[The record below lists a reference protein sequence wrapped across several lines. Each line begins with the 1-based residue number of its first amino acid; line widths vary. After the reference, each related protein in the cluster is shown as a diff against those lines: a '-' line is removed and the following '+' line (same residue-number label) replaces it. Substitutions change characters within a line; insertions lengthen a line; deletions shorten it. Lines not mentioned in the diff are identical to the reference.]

1 MNKILDIVNL
11 YSGYGKLVI
20 VQGVSLYVE
29 DEEIVSI
36 IGPNGSG
43 KTTLIKTIFGLTRI
57 FNGKIVYNNTD
68 ITGIKPHIIAR
79 MGIGYVPQTNNVFT
93 ELTVEEN
100 LEIGG
105 YLNHVNGVNDFKEKV
120 FQLFP
125 ILRERRKQKAGTLSG
140 GERQMLAIGRAL
152 MSKPKLL
159 LLDEPTAALA
169 PKIVK
174 QLLKKILEIRDQ
186 GTTIILVEQNARSAL
201 EISDRGYVLVTGKKV
216 LEGNSKKLLNNPNLG
231 KIYLGQ
237 VKKNTL
243 A

>member
-1 MNKILDIVNL
+1 MNKILDIVDL
-11 YSGYGKLVI
+11 YSGYGKLII

-29 DEEIVSI
+29 NGEIVSI

-57 FNGKIVYNNTD
+57 FGGKVVYNNTD

-105 YLNHVNGVNDFKEKV
+105 YLNHINSINDFKERV

-125 ILRERRKQKAGTLSG
+125 ILKERRGQKAGTLSG

-216 LEGNSKKLLNNPNLG
+216 LEGNSKKLLNNSDLG
-231 KIYLGQ
+231 KIYLGRI
-237 VKKNTL
+237 KML
-243 A
+243 

>member
-1 MNKILDIVNL
+1 MNKILDIVDL
-11 YSGYGKLVI
+11 YSGYGKLII

-29 DEEIVSI
+29 NGEIVSI

-57 FNGKIVYNNTD
+57 FGGKVVYNNTD

-105 YLNHVNGVNDFKEKV
+105 YLNHANNINDFKERV

-125 ILRERRKQKAGTLSG
+125 ILRERRGQKAGTLSG

-216 LEGNSKKLLNNPNLG
+216 LEGNSKKLLNNSDLG
-231 KIYLGQ
+231 KIYLGRI
-237 VKKNTL
+237 KML
-243 A
+243 

>member
-1 MNKILDIVNL
+1 MNKILDIVDL
-11 YSGYGKLVI
+11 YSGYGKLII

-29 DEEIVSI
+29 NGEIVSI

-57 FNGKIVYNNTD
+57 FGGKVVYNNTD

-105 YLNHVNGVNDFKEKV
+105 YLNHANNINDFKERV

-125 ILRERRKQKAGTLSG
+125 ILRERREQKAGTLSG

-216 LEGNSKKLLNNPNLG
+216 LEGNSKKLLNNSDLG
-231 KIYLGQ
+231 KIYLGRI
-237 VKKNTL
+237 KML
-243 A
+243 

>member
-1 MNKILDIVNL
+1 MNKILDIIDL
-11 YSGYGKLVI
+11 YSGYGKLII

-29 DEEIVSI
+29 NGEIVSI

-57 FNGKIVYNNTD
+57 FGGKVVYNNTD

-105 YLNHVNGVNDFKEKV
+105 YLNHANNINDFKERV

-125 ILRERRKQKAGTLSG
+125 ILRERRGQKAGTLSG

-216 LEGNSKKLLNNPNLG
+216 LEGNSKKLLNNSDLG
-231 KIYLGQ
+231 KIYLGRI
-237 VKKNTL
+237 KMP
-243 A
+243 

>member
-1 MNKILDIVNL
+1 MNKILDIVDL
-11 YSGYGKLVI
+11 YSGYGKLII

-29 DEEIVSI
+29 NGEIVSI

-57 FNGKIVYNNTD
+57 FGGKVVYNNTD

-105 YLNHVNGVNDFKEKV
+105 YLNHANNINDFKERV

-125 ILRERRKQKAGTLSG
+125 ILRERREQKAGTLSG

-216 LEGNSKKLLNNPNLG
+216 LEGNSKKLLNNSDLG

-237 VKKNTL
+237 IKNALT
-243 A
+243 

>member
-1 MNKILDIVNL
+1 MNKILDIVDL
-11 YSGYGKLVI
+11 YSGYGKLII

-29 DEEIVSI
+29 NGEIVSI

-57 FNGKIVYNNTD
+57 FGGKVVYNNTD

-105 YLNHVNGVNDFKEKV
+105 YLNHANNINDFKERV

-125 ILRERRKQKAGTLSG
+125 ILRERREQKAGTLSG

-216 LEGNSKKLLNNPNLG
+216 LEGNSKKLLNNSDLG

-237 VKKNTL
+237 IKML
-243 A
+243 

>member
-1 MNKILDIVNL
+1 MNKILDIVDL

-29 DEEIVSI
+29 NGEIVSI

-57 FNGKIVYNNTD
+57 FGGKVVYNNTD

-105 YLNHVNGVNDFKEKV
+105 YLNHANNINDFKERV

-125 ILRERRKQKAGTLSG
+125 ILRERRGQKAGTLSG

-216 LEGNSKKLLNNPNLG
+216 LEGNSKKLLNNSDLG

-237 VKKNTL
+237 IKML
-243 A
+243 

>member
-1 MNKILDIVNL
+1 MNKILDIIDL
-11 YSGYGKLVI
+11 YSGYGKLII

-29 DEEIVSI
+29 NGEIVSI

-57 FNGKIVYNNTD
+57 FGGKVVYNNTD

-79 MGIGYVPQTNNVFT
+79 MGIGYVPQTNNIFT

-105 YLNHVNGVNDFKEKV
+105 YLNHANNINDFKERV

-125 ILRERRKQKAGTLSG
+125 ILRERRGQKAGTLSG

-216 LEGNSKKLLNNPNLG
+216 LEGNSKKLLNNSDLG
-231 KIYLGQ
+231 KIYLGRI
-237 VKKNTL
+237 KMP
-243 A
+243 

>member
-1 MNKILDIVNL
+1 MKKILDIVDL

-57 FNGKIVYNNTD
+57 FGGKIVYNNTD

-105 YLNHVNGVNDFKEKV
+105 YLNHINSINDFKEKV

-186 GTTIILVEQNARSAL
+186 GTTIILVEQNARTAL

-237 VKKNTL
+237 IKNIL

>member
-1 MNKILDIVNL
+1 MNKILDIIDL
-11 YSGYGKLVI
+11 YSGYGKLII

-29 DEEIVSI
+29 NGEIVSI

-57 FNGKIVYNNTD
+57 FGGKVVYNNTD

-105 YLNHVNGVNDFKEKV
+105 YLNHANNINDFKERV

-125 ILRERRKQKAGTLSG
+125 ILRERRGQKAGTLSG

-216 LEGNSKKLLNNPNLG
+216 LEGNSKKLLNNSDLG
-231 KIYLGQ
+231 KIYLGRI
-237 VKKNTL
+237 KML
-243 A
+243 

>member
-1 MNKILDIVNL
+1 MNKILDIVDL
-11 YSGYGKLVI
+11 YSGYGKLII

-29 DEEIVSI
+29 NGEIVSI

-57 FNGKIVYNNTD
+57 FGGKVVYNNTD

-105 YLNHVNGVNDFKEKV
+105 YLNHANNINDFKERV

-125 ILRERRKQKAGTLSG
+125 ILRERRGQKAGTLSG

-216 LEGNSKKLLNNPNLG
+216 LEGNSKKLLNNSDLG

-237 VKKNTL
+237 IKML
-243 A
+243 

>member
-1 MNKILDIVNL
+1 MNKILDIVDL
-11 YSGYGKLVI
+11 YSGYGKLII

-29 DEEIVSI
+29 NGEIVSI

-57 FNGKIVYNNTD
+57 FGGKVVYNNTD

-105 YLNHVNGVNDFKEKV
+105 YLNHANNINDFKERV

-125 ILRERRKQKAGTLSG
+125 ILRERRGQKAGTLSG

-174 QLLKKILEIRDQ
+174 QLLKKISEIRDQ

-216 LEGNSKKLLNNPNLG
+216 LEGNSKKLLNNSDLG
-231 KIYLGQ
+231 KIYLGRI
-237 VKKNTL
+237 KML
-243 A
+243 

>member
-1 MNKILDIVNL
+1 MNKILDIVDL

-29 DEEIVSI
+29 NGEIVSI

-57 FNGKIVYNNTD
+57 FGGKVVYNNTD

-105 YLNHVNGVNDFKEKV
+105 YLNHANNINDFKERV

-125 ILRERRKQKAGTLSG
+125 ILRERRGQKAGTLSG

-216 LEGNSKKLLNNPNLG
+216 LEGNSKKLLNNSDLG
-231 KIYLGQ
+231 KIYLGRI
-237 VKKNTL
+237 KML
-243 A
+243 